1 MTEAFRKSGHRNDET
16 VNCFAELKEEIF
28 IVDNETDVL
37 INYVSVMQY
46 PLFSLFSMTN
56 GPITKSKFGN
66 NDDEESYMS

>member
-1 MTEAFRKSGHRNDET
+1 MIEE
-16 VNCFAELKEEIF
+16 VFALDAEYKVCSELKEEIF